1 MANLEFRQGIAS
13 AIRALRAERRWTQ
26 RELCRQTELSPAY
39 LSELES
45 GQKDAS
51 ADVLLRIAS
60 AFGYEMDEFLWTAL
74 LAMIH
79 GEVPNAERRATVL
92 KLTRLLLDA
101 GPQSRA
107 EIEEFLDYQAWKRS
121 RKNPAARRPSHTA
134 ATPKPNASDQTT
146 PDFTEDV

>member
-1 MANLEFRQGIAS
+1 MADHQLRQGIAS

-26 RELCRQTELSPAY
+26 RELCRQTDLSPAY

-51 ADVLLRIAS
+51 ADVLQRIAA
-60 AFGYEMDEFLWTAL
+60 AFSYRMDEFLWVAL

-92 KLTRLLLDA
+92 KLTRQLLATDPE
-101 GPQSRA
+101 GRA
-107 EIEEFLDYQAWKRS
+107 EIEEFLDYQAWKRT
-121 RKNPAARRPSHTA
+121 RKQPDSRRPSRPA
-134 ATPKPNASDQTT
+134 GTPKPDATDQTT
-146 PDFTEDV
+146 PDFTEDA